1 MEGPDELGPYIDNP
15 EVDNEL
21 LEYVPVEILESR
33 TIEEDPRDRGE
44 RRADA
49 DPLGDPFDEAT
60 VGASFPK
67 LAALFG

>member
-1 MEGPDELGPYIDNP
+1 MIVVSAG
-15 EVDNEL
+15 
-21 LEYVPVEILESR
+21 
-33 TIEEDPRDRGE
+33 
-44 RRADA
+44 ADA